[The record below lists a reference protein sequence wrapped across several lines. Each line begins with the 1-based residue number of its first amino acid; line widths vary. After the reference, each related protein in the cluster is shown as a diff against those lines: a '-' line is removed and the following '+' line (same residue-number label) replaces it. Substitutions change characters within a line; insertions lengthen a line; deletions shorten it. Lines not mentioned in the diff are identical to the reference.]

1 MKKLRFNA
9 VHTRKKR
16 DQCDSCAYFAL
27 CKFWTVDGLYS
38 FEFCTAQGHKGIII
52 QYKDRTERSCLDYR
66 ALLKTNIVHG

>member
-16 DQCDSCAYFAL
+16 DQCDSCSYYVQ
-27 CKFWTVDGLYS
+27 CKFLTVDGPQI

-52 QYKDRTERSCLDYR
+52 QYKDRTERQCLDYK
-66 ALLKTNIVHG
+66 ALLKTGYCTV